1 MVLQAPERTE
11 AITVRLTPREK
22 QRLTQ
27 VALTQDQRVGQLARR
42 ILNAAL
48 DTEADGPRDGRAAH

>member
-11 AITVRLTPREK
+11 AITIRLTPREK
-22 QRLTQ
+22 ERLTQ

-42 ILNAAL
+42 LINAAL
-48 DTEADGPRDGRAAH
+48 STQEEPRDGRAAH